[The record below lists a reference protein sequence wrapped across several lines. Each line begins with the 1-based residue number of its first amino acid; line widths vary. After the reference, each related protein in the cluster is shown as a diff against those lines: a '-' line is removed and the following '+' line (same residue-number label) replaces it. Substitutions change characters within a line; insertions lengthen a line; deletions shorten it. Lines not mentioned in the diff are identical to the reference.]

1 MRQWRP
7 TARSWLGRCVRLC
20 GAEQRKPLTHGP
32 QLGRLLSFIHSDFR
46 IQERKGGK
54 KLESPER
61 LANKDGNG
69 SLTYE
74 AVAVTCTEMER
85 KRNVQSSVSISPIGP
100 IQSGI
105 NTFH

>member
-1 MRQWRP
+1 MAASGKSLMLPIELAAVGWHC
-7 TARSWLGRCVRLC
+7 WLVAAGGLVPVL
-20 GAEQRKPLTHGP
+20 A
-32 QLGRLLSFIHSDFR
+32 LSETCR
-46 IQERKGGK
+46 VMQERKGGK